1 VSSAEGV
8 ANPLLQLLSLM
19 RRARQAQS
27 ADELAFLLVN
37 DTHALVPYRQS
48 VLWLHDQGVRTLS
61 GVVQPEANAPYVHW
75 IDSLCSYMHV
85 QNREGNQSVTAADVP
100 QSIASAWSDWLPAY
114 ALWLPLPA
122 SETGQSAGGLLLASE
137 QAWGANACALLQEW
151 VDGWTYHWRMQTQ
164 GRTLSWRH
172 TLRNLRS
179 WFTPREGVA
188 WWRQPRVHL
197 ALAVVAVLLLP
208 VRLSVLAPGEL
219 VPAHPAVIRAP
230 MDGVIGA
237 ISVSPNES
245 VRAGQVL
252 FSFDES
258 QIAARRTVAEQTLAA
273 AQVEYRQFAQQAL
286 SDMKSKSQLALLL
299 GKIEERRAEANYLE
313 EQVTRSQV
321 VAPIDGLTLFDDPS
335 EWVGKPV
342 QTGERVMR
350 IAASDDAEVEVWIP
364 LGDAIE
370 LPPSAPVELYLS
382 SNPLASVRA
391 VVRYFSQ
398 EAQLRPNGSYAYRLR
413 ASLVDTAVHHRVGL
427 KGVAK
432 VSAGWVPLVYWILR
446 RPVATVRQ
454 TLGI

>member
-1 VSSAEGV
+1 
-8 ANPLLQLLSLM
+8 
-19 RRARQAQS
+19 
-27 ADELAFLLVN
+27 
-37 DTHALVPYRQS
+37 
-48 VLWLHDQGVRTLS
+48 
-61 GVVQPEANAPYVHW
+61 
-75 IDSLCSYMHV
+75 
-85 QNREGNQSVTAADVP
+85 
-100 QSIASAWSDWLPAY
+100 
-114 ALWLPLPA
+114 
-122 SETGQSAGGLLLASE
+122 
-137 QAWGANACALLQEW
+137 
-151 VDGWTYHWRMQTQ
+151 
-164 GRTLSWRH
+164 
-172 TLRNLRS
+172 
-179 WFTPREGVA
+179 
-188 WWRQPRVHL
+188 
-197 ALAVVAVLLLP
+197 
-208 VRLSVLAPGEL
+208 
-219 VPAHPAVIRAP
+219 

-245 VRAGQVL
+245 VHAGQVL

-321 VAPIDGLTLFDDPS
+321 VAPIGGLTLFDDPS